1 MKFLKRLLHRLPVPI
16 VRLWLVA
23 TREVLT
29 PLNPRLCFLEANDL
43 GVLRCVACD
52 HDRILIAPY
61 PYAQTPLFAG
71 VTVAFCQRCAFGWT
85 LGAAFDLGDYY
96 RHHYAVLER
105 GDRGTEPARYFRRL
119 SGAVSSLPRT
129 SRRYVERA
137 RYQIAEIERHVPENY
152 ALLDFGSGPGYA
164 LHFSRAGTKHA
175 VEPDASCEKYL
186 AHIGARRVDLTN
198 VADAT
203 YDAIL
208 SSHSLEHQ
216 LVETLFPTLLEWR
229 RVLRPGG
236 LLYVEVPNGVYGVVD
251 KRRGQEP
258 HTLFF
263 SLGALRRI
271 LERAGFE
278 IRETKVRSAGSAPK
292 GSPTIGEPEF
302 LEQHPGAAGLTI
314 LASRTEGLVEP
325 PAVPVVRAVLAGTG
339 RVD

>member
-1 MKFLKRLLHRLPVPI
+1 MNFLKRFLQRLPVPV

-29 PLNPRLCFLEANDL
+29 PLNPRLCFLEVEDL
-43 GVLRCVACD
+43 ARLRCPACD
-52 HDRILIAPY
+52 HERILIAPY

-96 RHHYAVLER
+96 ERHYAVLER
-105 GDRGTEPARYFRRL
+105 GDRATEPARYFRRL
-119 SGAVSSLPRT
+119 SGPIASLPRT

-137 RYQIAEIERHVPENY
+137 RHQVGEIERHVPKDY

-164 LHFSRAGTKHA
+164 LYFSRAGTKHA
-175 VEPDASCEKYL
+175 VEPDGSCEKYL
-186 AHIGARRVDLTN
+186 SHIGARRVDLASI
-198 VADAT
+198 ADGT

-216 LVETLFPTLLEWR
+216 RLETLFPTLLEWR

-236 LLYVEVPNGVYGVVD
+236 LLYVEVPNGVYGAVD

-263 SLGALRRI
+263 SLGALRRV
-271 LERAGFE
+271 LLRAGFE
-278 IRETKVRSAGSAPK
+278 IRETKTRSPGSPPK
-292 GSPTIGEPEF
+292 GFPTIGDPEF

-314 LASRTEGLVEP
+314 LASPTTGPVDP
-325 PAVPVVRAVLAGTG
+325 PNLTSIRAVLAGD
-339 RVD
+339 REND